1 MSISWLG
8 VVLSVAFSMLNGMI
22 WYHPKV
28 FFDRWWK
35 IIGKEGQQPDT
46 QGMALMWILT
56 VLSAGV
62 KALAVG
68 VLVGISPA
76 LLGDITGLTGLLT
89 GVLAWAGF
97 VAPTFLVN
105 KLFAGH
111 GVAGWAIEAGNHL
124 LDMAVFGLFFGLL
137 A

>member
-1 MSISWLG
+1 
-8 VVLSVAFSMLNGMI
+8 MLNGMV

-35 IIGKEGQQPDT
+35 IIGKEGQEPQTD
-46 QGMALMWILT
+46 GMALMWILT
-56 VLSAGV
+56 ILSAGV
-62 KALAVG
+62 KAIAVG
-68 VLVGISPA
+68 VVVGLATPILGPVTA
-76 LLGDITGLTGLLT
+76 LSGLLT

-97 VAPTFLVN
+97 IAPTFLTN

-111 GVAGWAIEAGNHL
+111 GFAGWAIEAGNHL
-124 LDMAVFGLFFGLL
+124 VDMAVFGLFFGLL